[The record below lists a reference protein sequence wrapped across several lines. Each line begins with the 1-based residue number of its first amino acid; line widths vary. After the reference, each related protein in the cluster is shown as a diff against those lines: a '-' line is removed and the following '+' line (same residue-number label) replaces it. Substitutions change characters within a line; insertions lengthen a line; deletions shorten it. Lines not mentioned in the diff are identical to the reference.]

1 MLSPIC
7 IVVLIVSSNR
17 HTDIGV
23 LYVLMMALQTDV
35 LLSLKSM
42 QQKTLALW
50 WFIKKMVD
58 SLMLEMK
65 VWLSLMLS
73 M

>member
-1 MLSPIC
+1 
-7 IVVLIVSSNR
+7 
-17 HTDIGV
+17 
-23 LYVLMMALQTDV
+23 MMALQTDV

>member
-7 IVVLIVSSNR
+7 VVVLIVSSNR

-23 LYVLMMALQTDV
+23 PSVLMMVLQTDV

>member
-1 MLSPIC
+1 
-7 IVVLIVSSNR
+7 
-17 HTDIGV
+17 
-23 LYVLMMALQTDV
+23 MMALQTDV

-42 QQKTLALW
+42 QQKTHASW
-50 WFIKKMVD
+50 WYIKKMVD

-65 VWLSLMLS
+65 VWLSPMPS